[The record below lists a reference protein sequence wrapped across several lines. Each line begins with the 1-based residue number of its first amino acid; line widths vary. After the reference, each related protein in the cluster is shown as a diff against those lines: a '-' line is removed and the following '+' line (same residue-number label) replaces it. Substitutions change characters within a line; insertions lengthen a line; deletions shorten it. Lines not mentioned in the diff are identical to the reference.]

1 MEKIE
6 EREKLVASKKN
17 IPKIFLENILG
28 RLTNEFDRELE
39 QDPLIINIWKAKKD
53 IEQANNLFSN
63 VSDPDLVDY
72 ASHRILAD
80 KSYYSYLLKRARE
93 QKIKIK

>member
-1 MEKIE
+1 MEKID
-6 EREKLVASKKN
+6 EREQIVVSKKN
-17 IPKIFLENILG
+17 ALRSLISMVLNKF
-28 RLTNEFDRELE
+28 TNEYDRQIE

-93 QKIKIK
+93 QKDNVK